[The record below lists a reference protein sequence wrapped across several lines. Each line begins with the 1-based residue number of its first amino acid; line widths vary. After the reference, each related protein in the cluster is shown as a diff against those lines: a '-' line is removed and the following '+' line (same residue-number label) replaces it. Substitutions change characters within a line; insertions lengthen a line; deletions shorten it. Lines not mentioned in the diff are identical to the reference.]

1 MSAEVVIVRR
11 RIAMPLV
18 LVGLTL
24 VVYCSALNRSQPLI
38 WGVAAVLSASL
49 VIGFAWPHWLVS
61 RLTVRRSGPDKAA
74 EGKAISLDVTVENR
88 GWLPRFMVEVVDCLP
103 FVGAG
108 EGRVPGNVSLGLIG
122 YIPNRDQRGFQ
133 VSLVCE
139 KRGLY
144 QLGPVGL
151 STSFPLGLSEA
162 RRGRREGMSTLIVY
176 PEIFQIAAWP
186 LQGAPNLVHR
196 GGHFLPSGAG
206 SAEFRSLRDYRR
218 GDNPRHVHW
227 PTSARLSQLMVKEYE
242 PLASPCLYL
251 VLDLAADAN
260 VGQGKHAT
268 LEYAVKVTASLARLA
283 CDNGMPVRLAGH
295 GKSAININTG
305 QGESHFAEIMERLA
319 VIDADGD
326 TPYRIMLDKAASD
339 CLVGETV
346 VVFLAEP
353 AERAVD
359 TLQSL
364 ALLRSR
370 GAYLLAVCFDRPS
383 FLTADGGDSAGTES
397 ALHAGL
403 LDLGAQ
409 VVPVRR
415 GDDLMRLFNP

>member
-1 MSAEVVIVRR
+1 MSTAIVVPRR

-18 LVGLTL
+18 LAGLTL

-49 VIGFAWPHWLVS
+49 VIGFVWPHWLVS

-74 EGKAISLDVTVENR
+74 EGKVISLDVTVENR
-88 GWLPRFMVEVVDCLP
+88 GWLPRFMVEVVDRLP

-108 EGRVPGNVSLGLIG
+108 ERRAPKNVSLGLIG
-122 YIPNRDQRGFQ
+122 YIPSLGERDFQ
-133 VSLVCE
+133 VNLICE

-162 RRGRREGMSTLIVY
+162 RRGKREGLSTLIVY
-176 PEIFQIAAWP
+176 PEIFPIAAWP
-186 LQGAPNLVHR
+186 LQGSPSLIHR
-196 GGHFLPSGAG
+196 GGHFLPNGAG

-242 PLASPCLYL
+242 PLASPCLYQ

-260 VGQGKHAT
+260 VGQGKHTT
-268 LEYAVKVTASLARLA
+268 LEYAVKIAASLARLA
-283 CDNGMPVRLAGH
+283 CDNSMPVRLVGQ
-295 GKSAININTG
+295 GKQIVNINAG
-305 QGESHFAEIMERLA
+305 QGEAHFGEILERLA

-326 TPYRIMLDKAASD
+326 TPYRVMLDKAAGD
-339 CLVGETV
+339 CLIGETV

-353 AERAVD
+353 SERAVD

-370 GAYLLAVCFDRPS
+370 GAHLLAVCFERPS
-383 FLTADGGDSAGTES
+383 FLAAGGEAALIES
-397 ALHAGL
+397 PLFAGL

-415 GDDLMRLFNP
+415 GDDLMRLFNS

>member
-1 MSAEVVIVRR
+1 MNAAVVTPRR

-18 LVGLTL
+18 LAGITL
-24 VVYCSALNRSQPLI
+24 VAYFSALNRSQPLI
-38 WGVAAVLSASL
+38 WAVAAVLSASL
-49 VIGFAWPHWLVS
+49 VIGFAWPHWLAG
-61 RLTVRRSGPDKAA
+61 RLAVRRSGPDKAA
-74 EGKAISLDVTVENR
+74 EGKVINLSVTVENR
-88 GWLPRFMVEVVDCLP
+88 GWLPRFMVEVVDRLP

-108 EGRVPGNVSLGLIG
+108 EGRRPGDVSLGLIG
-122 YIPNRDQRGFQ
+122 YIPGLGRRDFE

-151 STSFPLGLSEA
+151 STSFPLGLAEA
-162 RRGRREGMSTLIVY
+162 RRAGKEGSSTLVVY
-176 PEIFQIAAWP
+176 PEIFPIAACP
-186 LQGAPNLVHR
+186 LQGAPSLIHR
-196 GGHFLPSGAG
+196 GGHFLPSGTGA
-206 SAEFRSLRDYRR
+206 AEFRGLREYRR

-268 LEYAVKVTASLARLA
+268 LEYAVKIAASLARLA

-295 GKSAININTG
+295 GKQALDL
-305 QGESHFAEIMERLA
+305 GEAHFGEMLERMA
-319 VIDADGD
+319 VIDADGE
-326 TPYRIMLDKAASD
+326 TPYQSVLDKVAGD
-339 CLVGETV
+339 CLAGETV

-353 AERAVD
+353 LERALD

-364 ALLRSR
+364 ALLRAR
-370 GAYLLAVCFDRPS
+370 GAHLLAICFERSS
-383 FLTADGGDSAGTES
+383 FLTADGGASVSES
-397 ALHAGL
+397 PLFAGL

>member
-1 MSAEVVIVRR
+1 MNATVIVPRR

-18 LVGLTL
+18 LAAITL
-24 VVYCSALNRSQPLI
+24 VVYFSALNRNQPLI
-38 WGVAAVLSASL
+38 WAVAAVLSASL

-74 EGKAISLDVTVENR
+74 EGKVISLGVTVENQ
-88 GWLPRFMVEVVDCLP
+88 GWLPRFMVEVVDRLP

-108 EGRVPGNVSLGLIG
+108 KGRVPKNVSLGLIG
-122 YIPNRDQRGFQ
+122 YIPGLGRRGFQ
-133 VSLVCE
+133 VSVVCE

-151 STSFPLGLSEA
+151 STGFPLGLAEA
-162 RRGRREGMSTLIVY
+162 RRGGHAGSSTLVVY
-176 PEIFQIAAWP
+176 PELFPIAAWP
-186 LQGAPNLVHR
+186 LQGAPSLIHR

-206 SAEFRSLRDYRR
+206 SSEFKSLREYRR

-227 PTSARLSQLMVKEYE
+227 PTSARLNQLMVKEYE

-260 VGQGKHAT
+260 VGLGKHAT
-268 LEYAVKVTASLARLA
+268 LEYAVKIASSLARLA
-283 CDNGMPVRLAGH
+283 CDNNMPLRLIGQ
-295 GKSAININTG
+295 GKQVININAG
-305 QGESHFAEIMERLA
+305 QGEAHFSEILEQLA
-319 VIDADGD
+319 TVDSDGA
-326 TPYRIMLDKAASD
+326 TPYHCILDKAASD

-346 VVFLAEP
+346 VAFLAEP
-353 AERAVD
+353 PERDMD

-364 ALLRSR
+364 ALLRAR
-370 GAYLLAVCFDRPS
+370 GAQLLAIYFERQSFITVDRE
-383 FLTADGGDSAGTES
+383 AAAAES
-397 ALHAGL
+397 L
-403 LDLGAQ
+403 LSISLLELGAQ
-409 VVPVRR
+409 VVPVRY

>member
-1 MSAEVVIVRR
+1 
-11 RIAMPLV
+11 MPLV
-18 LVGLTL
+18 LAGLTL
-24 VVYCSALNRSQPLI
+24 VVYFAALNRSQPLV
-38 WGVAAVLSASL
+38 WAVAAVLSASL

-61 RLTVRRSGPDKAA
+61 SLTVRRTGPDKAA
-74 EGKAISLDVTVENR
+74 EGKVISLGVTVENR
-88 GWLPRFMVEVVDCLP
+88 GWLPRFMVEVMDRLP

-108 EGRVPGNVSLGLIG
+108 EGCRPGDVALGLIG
-122 YIPNRDQRGFQ
+122 YIPGLGRSGFQ
-133 VSLVCE
+133 VSLICE

-151 STSFPLGLSEA
+151 STGFPLGLAEA
-162 RRGRREGMSTLIVY
+162 RRGGQEGLSTLIVY
-176 PEIFQIAAWP
+176 PEIFPIAAWP
-186 LQGAPNLVHR
+186 LQGAPSLIHR
-196 GGHFLPSGAG
+196 GGHFLPSGTGA
-206 SAEFRSLRDYRR
+206 AEFRGLREYRR

-268 LEYAVKVTASLARLA
+268 LEYAVKIAASLARLA
-283 CDNGMPVRLAGH
+283 CDNGMPVRLTGH
-295 GKSAININTG
+295 GNQALDVNAG
-305 QGESHFAEIMERLA
+305 QGETHFGEMLERLA
-319 VIDADGD
+319 VIDADGE
-326 TPYRIMLDKAASD
+326 TPYRMVLDKVAGD
-339 CLVGETV
+339 CLAGETA

-353 AERAVD
+353 SERALD

-364 ALLRSR
+364 ALLRAR
-370 GAYLLAVCFDRPS
+370 GAHLLAICFERTS
-383 FLTADGGDSAGTES
+383 FLAVDGGASVSES
-397 ALHAGL
+397 PLFAGL

>member
-1 MSAEVVIVRR
+1 MNTAVVVSRR

-18 LVGLTL
+18 LAGITL
-24 VVYCSALNRSQPLI
+24 VVYFSALNRSQPLI

-49 VIGFAWPHWLVS
+49 VIGFAWPHWLVG

-74 EGKAISLDVTVENR
+74 EGKLISLGVTVENR
-88 GWLPRFMVEVVDCLP
+88 GWLPRFMVEVVDRLP

-108 EGRVPGNVSLGLIG
+108 EGRAPGDVSLGLIG
-122 YIPNRDQRGFQ
+122 YIPGLGRRGFQ

-151 STSFPLGLSEA
+151 STSFPLGLAEA
-162 RRGRREGMSTLIVY
+162 RRDGQESLSTLIVY
-176 PEIFQIAAWP
+176 PEIFPIAAWP
-186 LQGAPNLVHR
+186 LQGAPSLIHR

-227 PTSARLSQLMVKEYE
+227 PTSARLNQLMVKEYE

-268 LEYAVKVTASLARLA
+268 LEYAVKIASSLARLA
-283 CDNGMPVRLAGH
+283 CDNSMPVRLAGQ
-295 GKSAININTG
+295 GKRAINVNAG
-305 QGESHFAEIMERLA
+305 QGEAHFGEILELLA

-326 TPYRIMLDKAASD
+326 TPYHKMLDKVAAD

-346 VVFLAEP
+346 VTFLAEP
-353 AERAVD
+353 AERALD

-364 ALLRSR
+364 ALLRAC
-370 GAYLLAVCFDRPS
+370 GAHLLAVCFERPS
-383 FLTADGGDSAGTES
+383 FLATDGGVAVTES
-397 ALHAGL
+397 PLFAGL